1 MSNEQQLRTDAETIA
16 DALDDEFTQGRVSN
30 HTGRKAAT
38 QLRMMSAALSQ
49 PSTQPNTE
57 VDTGPLVL
65 REVFALC
72 EATEEQTVTPKPL
85 GESGAFFRGRK
96 FEAKSIRK
104 AIGTWFQDE
113 FCGMSFMGEPAT
125 QSQPSPVGTVSDE
138 QLPPLPNADAYQFQ
152 HNETGQT
159 MFIDGQQVEWGFEA
173 NNPRLHKIGGAY
185 TAEQMREYAKCAL
198 LALKPEQVLQCGHH
212 ISLAINSSES
222 GEFLYCDLCDARSQR
237 NDAQQM
243 ERELSE
249 ELAAHSAMFGETN
262 PAPVAQVHDKKPRG
276 WLCELAQEDGTIRT
290 QFVEEDPSLT
300 LWNDI
305 GEPTPVHVT
314 PLFD

>member
-1 MSNEQQLRTDAETIA
+1 MSNEQQLLPCPFCGGGETEIR
-16 DALDDEFTQGRVSN
+16 ENGKVWSGMSYSSPSSVSVL
-30 HTGRKAAT
+30 HHCDKVEG
-38 QLRMMSAALSQ
+38 Q
-49 PSTQPNTE
+49 PSRSIERVGRDLESAIEMWNT
-57 VDTGPLVL
+57 
-65 REVFALC
+65 R
-72 EATEEQTVTPKPL
+72 
-85 GESGAFFRGRK
+85 
-96 FEAKSIRK
+96 
-104 AIGTWFQDE
+104 
-113 FCGMSFMGEPAT
+113 AT
-125 QSQPSPVGTVSDE
+125 QSQPSPVVPVSDE
-138 QLPPLPNADAYQFQ
+138 WMN
-152 HNETGQT
+152 
-159 MFIDGQQVEWGFEA
+159 
-173 NNPRLHKIGGAY
+173 KIGFLATGIRSAPSDDAAQELIDQIRS
-185 TAEQMREYAKCAL
+185 TL